1 MTRLVSIAICLGLAW
16 SSSLAHADE
25 HEDAGTPAGDAG
37 VADAAHSGEV
47 DEAQAGECLQC
58 HLTTQ
63 DGMGELWKDDVHAR
77 WGITCVTCHGGD
89 ETEADKDRAKRKG
102 TGYRGALTAREGVEL
117 CGGCHSDVEYMKERK
132 PLLPVDQLQK
142 YWTSEHGK
150 LLKKGESRVAQCSS
164 CHHAHGIRE
173 VNDAKSPVF
182 AANVPA
188 MCGHCH
194 ADAEYMSDF
203 DIKTDQYDEYVES
216 VHGKAL
222 LEKNDVRGA
231 PACNDC
237 HGNHGAAPPS
247 VDAISNI
254 CGACHS
260 YNAEL
265 FLGSPLAPAFRERSL
280 ADCVACHGKHKIS
293 HVADEWVGDDPGKT
307 CRKCHD
313 EGDEGDDLALYF
325 TDSMATARL
334 SFDEIEALL
343 HEAETKGMDVTEAE
357 DYVEAARQ
365 AMMQARTLVHS
376 FSKPVMEEKLIE
388 VAENQAAALEAGYAA
403 LRGLDER
410 RRGLAISTLLLLA
423 LTIFVAIKIRTLPP
437 LD

>member
-1 MTRLVSIAICLGLAW
+1 MYKRQTEDGVS
-16 SSSLAHADE
+16 
-25 HEDAGTPAGDAG
+25 
-37 VADAAHSGEV
+37 
-47 DEAQAGECLQC
+47 
-58 HLTTQ
+58 
-63 DGMGELWKDDVHAR
+63 ELWKRDVHAR

-89 ETEADKDRAKRKG
+89 ETQSDKERAKQRG
-102 TGYRGALTAREGVEL
+102 TGYRGELTARQGVEL
-117 CGGCHSDVEYMKERK
+117 CGGCHSNAEYMKERK

-142 YWTSEHGK
+142 YWTSEHGR
-150 LLKKGESRVAQCSS
+150 LLKEGEVRVAQCAS

-173 VNDAKSPVF
+173 VNDAKSPVY
-182 AANVPA
+182 AANVPG
-188 MCGHCH
+188 MCAQCH
-194 ADAEYMSDF
+194 ADADYMSDF
-203 DIKTDQYDEYVES
+203 DIKTNQYEEYVES

-237 HGNHGAAPPS
+237 HGNHSAAPPS

-260 YNAEL
+260 YNADL
-265 FLGSPLAPAFRERSL
+265 FLGSALAPAFKERSL
-280 ADCVACHGKHKIS
+280 ADCVACHGKHKIT
-293 HVADEWVGDDPGKT
+293 HVEDEWEGDDPAKT

-313 EGDEGDDLALYF
+313 EGDEGSDLALYF
-325 TDSMATARL
+325 TDSMTAARQ
-334 SFDEIEALL
+334 SFEEIEQLL

-365 AMMQARTLVHS
+365 ALMQARTQVHA
-376 FSKPVMEEKLIE
+376 FAKPPMEEKLID

-403 LRGLDER
+403 LRGLEER
-410 RRGLAISTLLLLA
+410 RRGLIVSTILLFI
-423 LTIFVAIKIRTLPP
+423 LTVFVAIKIRSLPP